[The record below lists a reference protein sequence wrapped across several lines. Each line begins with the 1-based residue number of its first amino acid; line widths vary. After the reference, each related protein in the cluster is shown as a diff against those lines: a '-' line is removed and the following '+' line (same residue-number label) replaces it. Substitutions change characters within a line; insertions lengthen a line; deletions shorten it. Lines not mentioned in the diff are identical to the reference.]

1 VKLKIKLSFIVS
13 AIVAIVAVSIA
24 VIQLRQASEISLNLS
39 KRAISNLAHQRATYW
54 EGRLD
59 GYLQLL
65 RGLSDVM
72 NYYENVPVGDRR
84 SQYESVL
91 ISVFEDMPDFVR
103 MFTVWKPNAIDGMD
117 SRNIGRVGSTDSG
130 QFAFALGKETGKIV
144 PQTSQVVSAVM
155 EHITGPNAQKESAS
169 HPAPMTLSGKE
180 IYCVRLFVPI
190 VNKRLNEVV
199 GVVGCQLNI
208 DLIQPKIENTIK
220 TFDEISAISI
230 YSSNGF
236 IMSSYRPDRIGKMM
250 VDAEVQFGNKV
261 KDAFEAVKTGKEF
274 NCFSYA
280 PSLGTNL
287 EIIVV
292 PIAIGNSDTTWSI
305 MVGST
310 EDFILQ
316 DVNKMTMFT
325 VILAVVAL
333 IASVI
338 IVYFIINT
346 VTKPIVMVTNSL
358 KEIAEGEGDL
368 TKTLTVHSNDEI
380 GDLAKYFNQT
390 LGSISALIKRIKY
403 KVNALTNTGHELEA
417 NMSKT
422 STSVNSIEANFQGM
436 KSQMSKQD
444 ESSAAADRAVKTI
457 KDNIDNLNR
466 LIESQSSSINTSSS
480 AVEQMTANIH
490 SVTKTLIDNAKNV
503 SELTEASE
511 NGKTGLQAVAEK
523 IKEIAKDSE
532 GLLEINSVMNK
543 IASQTNLLSMNAA
556 IEAAHA
562 GEAGKGF
569 AVVAD
574 EIRKLAETSG
584 QQSKTTATMLKKIKA
599 SIDSITVSSDEVL
612 SRFEVIDN
620 GVRTVSTHELNIRN
634 AMEEQEVGGKQILES
649 MERLKEISVSV
660 KQGAEDM
667 MASGDQVKQQ
677 TEEFIHISNNAMKGM
692 NEIVNGAM
700 QEIKVAVT
708 HVEEMSTENSKN
720 FEELKTESQ
729 KFKVDSA
736 NEQKKIIVIDDEE
749 TVLTMTRVMLD
760 KEFEITTANSGAA
773 ALKLFFQGYTP
784 NLVLLDLN
792 MPEMGGWDTYLR
804 IRDLT
809 KLHHVPI
816 VIYSTSDNPDDRTKA
831 QEMGAVDFI
840 HKPAKKAELME
851 KVTKLIQKAGG

>member
-1 VKLKIKLSFIVS
+1 MKIKIKLSIIVI
-13 AIVAIVAVSIA
+13 AIVIAIVVGLAI
-24 VIQLRQASEISLNLS
+24 IQLDQASKTSMDLS
-39 KRAISNLAHQRATYW
+39 RKSVSYLASQRATYW

-84 SQYESVL
+84 AQYESVM

-103 MFTVWKPNAIDGMD
+103 MFTVWKPNAIDGQD
-117 SRNIGRVGSTDSG
+117 ARNIGRVGSTPTG

-144 PQTSQVVSAVM
+144 PQTSAVVKDVM
-155 EHITGPNAQKESAS
+155 EHLTGPNPQKESAS
-169 HPAPMTLSGKE
+169 HPAPMTLLGQE
-180 IYCVRLFVPI
+180 VYCVRLFVPI

-208 DLIQPKIENTIK
+208 DLIQPRIESTIK
-220 TFDEISAISI
+220 AFEEIAAISI
-230 YSSNGF
+230 YSSDGF
-236 IMSSYRPDRIGKMM
+236 IMASYQKDRIGKKLM
-250 VDAEVQFGNKV
+250 DAEAQYGERKA
-261 KDAFEAVKTGKEF
+261 DAFEAVKAGKEF

-280 PSLGTNL
+280 PSLGKNL
-287 EIIVV
+287 EIVV
-292 PIAIGNSDTTWSI
+292 TTIKIGTSDTTWSI
-305 MVGST
+305 MVGSS
-310 EDFILQ
+310 EDYILK
-316 DVNKMTMFT
+316 DVNRMKIFTIIVAIISIAIAT
-325 VILAVVAL
+325 VI
-333 IASVI
+333 
-338 IVYFIINT
+338 VYLVMNN
-346 VTKPIVMVTNSL
+346 VTAPIVKVTENL
-358 KEIAEGEGDL
+358 REISEGEGDL
-368 TKTLTVHSNDEI
+368 TRTLAIHSKDEI

-390 LGSISALIKRIKY
+390 LGSISTLIKKIKY

-417 NMSKT
+417 NMAKT
-422 STSVNSIEANFQGM
+422 SKSVESITANFENM
-436 KSQMSKQD
+436 KSKMGRQD
-444 ESSAAADRAVKTI
+444 ESAAAADRAVRTI
-457 KDNIDNLNR
+457 KDNIGNLNK
-466 LIESQSSSINTSSS
+466 LIEDQSDSINTSSS

-490 SVTKTLIDNAKNV
+490 SVTRTLIENAKNV
-503 SELTEASE
+503 TELTGASE
-511 NGKTGLQAVAEK
+511 NGKIGLQGVAEK
-523 IKEIAKDSE
+523 IKEIAHDSE

-562 GEAGKGF
+562 GEIGKGF

-599 SIDSITVSSDEVL
+599 SIDSITTSSEEVL

-620 GVRTVSTHELNIRN
+620 GVKTVSAHELNIRN

-649 MERLKEISVSV
+649 IERLKEITISV
-660 KQGAEDM
+660 KQGAVGM
-667 MASGDQVKQQ
+667 MESGDQVNKQ
-677 TEEFIHISNNAMKGM
+677 TDEFIGISKETMSGM
-692 NEIVNGAM
+692 NDIIHGAM
-700 QEIKVAVT
+700 SEITEAVG
-708 HVEEMSTENSKN
+708 HVEEMSNENTKN
-720 FEELKTESQ
+720 FEELKSDSN
-729 KFKVDSA
+729 KFKVDSKD
-736 NEQKKIIVIDDEE
+736 EKKQIIVIDDEE

-760 KEFEITTANSGAA
+760 KEFDITTAGSGAE

-809 KLHHVPI
+809 KLHQVPI
-816 VIYSTSDNPDDRTKA
+816 VIYSTSDDPEDRAKA
-831 QEMGAVDFI
+831 KEMGAVDFV

-851 KVTKLIQKAGG
+851 KVTKLMK